1 MMRFCSLPTAV
12 LAFAGAVQSPAVEKR
27 DLLSDLQNQALENLK
42 AAEKNGTLEK
52 SGGCSI
58 LTATVRKDW

>member
-1 MMRFCSLPTAV
+1 MRFSCLPTTV
-12 LAFAGAVQSPAVEKR
+12 LAFAGAVQSLAVEKR

-52 SGGCSI
+52 RAGCSI